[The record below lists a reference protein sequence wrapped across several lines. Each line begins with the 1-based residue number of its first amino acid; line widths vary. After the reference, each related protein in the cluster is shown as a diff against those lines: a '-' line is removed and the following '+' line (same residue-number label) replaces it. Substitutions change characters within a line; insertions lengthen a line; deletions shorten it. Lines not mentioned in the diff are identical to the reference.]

1 MGHAIK
7 PWKKQR
13 GIFRKTAIIL
23 HREETVSQKLSSFY
37 SMNLFFPLKIS
48 KYNYEFRF
56 HDFNWSPVSL
66 THTLLR
72 TWDFCL
78 LLYVKTFLKKTKVH
92 SMVHQFKF
100 LLMKV
105 TNQPI
110 ISQELHVVKHVIMIK
125 MPCWS
130 SNWTTEWE
138 RKVI

>member
-23 HREETVSQKLSSFY
+23 HREETVSQKLSS
-37 SMNLFFPLKIS
+37 NLFFPS
-48 KYNYEFRF
+48 KYQNIIMNS
-56 HDFNWSPVSL
+56 DFMISTEALSL
-66 THTLLR
+66 SHTHTSAHLG
-72 TWDFCL
+72 L
-78 LLYVKTFLKKTKVH
+78 LLIALCKDILKKTKVH

>member
-37 SMNLFFPLKIS
+37 SMNLFFPS
-48 KYNYEFRF
+48 KYQNIIMNS
-56 HDFNWSPVSL
+56 DFMISTEALSL
-66 THTLLR
+66 SHTHTSAHLG
-72 TWDFCL
+72 L
-78 LLYVKTFLKKTKVH
+78 LLIALCKDILKKTKVH